1 VLFRSFDLVVKRFLS
16 VFGEPAV
23 QQNISV
29 KININGNFFLLDATR
44 TLTEGWIRLY
54 KPYAQSK
61 EIFLPPLI
69 EGQKV
74 YVKKIVLNDKF
85 TNPPPR
91 YNPRSLLMKMEKE
104 KIGTKAT
111 RAATIQTLYDR
122 KYLSGT
128 TNLSI
133 SDLGLEV
140 IEVLSKYCPTV
151 VSSEMTKALE
161 ERMEEIQQGN
171 ETKQN
176 VLQNTTETLKLV
188 ISELKENEAEIGA
201 QLSQPIQKNR
211 QDEHTVGACPKCV
224 GGKLV
229 ILWSKK
235 TGKRFVGCTNYFE
248 GKCNV
253 TFPLPQTGTVKPLDK
268 VCKSCGSPIVGV
280 YLRGKRPWKLCLNM
294 NCPTKGGDKH

>member
-1 VLFRSFDLVVKRFLS
+1 
-16 VFGEPAV
+16 
-23 QQNISV
+23 
-29 KININGNFFLLDATR
+29 
-44 TLTEGWIRLY
+44 
-54 KPYAQSK
+54 
-61 EIFLPPLI
+61 
-69 EGQKV
+69 
-74 YVKKIVLNDKF
+74 
-85 TNPPPR
+85 
-91 YNPRSLLMKMEKE
+91 MKMEKAE
-104 KIGTKAT
+104 IGTKAT

-151 VSSEMTKALE
+151 VSSEMTKSLE
-161 ERMEEIQQGN
+161 ERMEAIQQGN

-188 ISELKENEAEIGA
+188 ISQLKENETKIGD

-211 QDEHTVGACPKCV
+211 QDERTVGACPKCV

-229 ILWSKK
+229 ILRSKK

-248 GKCNV
+248 GKCNT

-268 VCKSCGSPIVGV
+268 VCKSCSSPIVAV

-294 NCPTKGGDKH
+294 NCPTKGEDKH